1 MDFSPIIISLTT
13 AAISIVVT
21 FFLGMLASFFV
32 MSLKKEIWI
41 LCWDAIFTVPLVLP
55 PTVIGFFLLYL
66 IGVNRPIGAFF
77 IYFFHYKIIFSQT
90 AAVLAAVVI
99 SFPLMYRSAR
109 GAFEQL
115 DSSMIEAAKTMG
127 LSQFQIFYKIQIP
140 NAIPGLLAGGI
151 LSFARGLGEF
161 GATSLIAGNIVG
173 KTRTLPLEIYSDIV
187 AGNPEEAYLY
197 VAVLVLI
204 SFFIVFLMNK
214 LARKKYQ
221 KRRI

>member
-1 MDFSPIIISLTT
+1 M
-13 AAISIVVT
+13 
-21 FFLGMLASFFV
+21 
-32 MSLKKEIWI
+32 
-41 LCWDAIFTVPLVLP
+41 LP

-115 DSSMIEAAKTMG
+115 DPSMIDAAKTMG
-127 LSQFQIFYKIQIP
+127 LSGFQIFYKIQIP

-214 LARKKYQ
+214 LARKEYQ